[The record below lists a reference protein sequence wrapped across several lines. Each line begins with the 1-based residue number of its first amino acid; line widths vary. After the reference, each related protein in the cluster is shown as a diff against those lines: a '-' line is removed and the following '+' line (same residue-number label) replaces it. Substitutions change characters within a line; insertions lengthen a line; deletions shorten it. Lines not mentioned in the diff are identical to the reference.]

1 MDDLGPAPGIRPRP
15 SLWRRLDA
23 IARASFPLTCT
34 VLLMLL
40 ANAPFGIPGQAA
52 LLPAIAIISVYF
64 WSLFRPPAMPPLAV
78 FLLGLL
84 LDLLGWLPLGTGP
97 FCLLAVLAFCQRWRR
112 GLAPQGFLLVWLVFA
127 GFATAA
133 AVVLWG
139 FASLLTLRLLPPG
152 PAAFQAALTA
162 VLYPVLAIPFTQAQ
176 RSLANPE
183 RA

>member
-40 ANAPFGIPGQAA
+40 A
-52 LLPAIAIISVYF
+52 IAIISVYF
-64 WSLFRPPAMPPLAV
+64 WSLFRPPAIPPLAV

-112 GLAPQGFLLVWLVFA
+112 GLANQGFLLVWLVFA

-139 FASLLTLRLLPPG
+139 FASLLTLRLMPAG
-152 PAAFQAALTA
+152 PAAFQALLTA
-162 VLYPVLAIPFTQAQ
+162 A
-176 RSLANPE
+176 
-183 RA
+183 

>member
-1 MDDLGPAPGIRPRP
+1 MDDLGPAPGIRPRL

-23 IARASFPLTCT
+23 LARASFPLTCT

-40 ANAPFGIPGQAA
+40 GNAPLGIPGQEA
-52 LLPAIAIISVYF
+52 LLPAIAVISVYF
-64 WSLFRPPAMPPLAV
+64 WSLFRPAAMPPVAV

-97 FCLLAVLAFCQRWRR
+97 FCLLAVHAFCQRWRR
-112 GLAPQGFLLVWLVFA
+112 GLAHQGFLLVWLAFT
-127 GFATAA
+127 GFAAA
-133 AVVLWG
+133 AASVIWG
-139 FASLLTLRLLPPG
+139 FASLLTLHLLPPG
-152 PAAFQAALTA
+152 PAAFQAVLTTA
-162 VLYPVLAIPFTQAQ
+162 LYPVLAIPFTQAQ